1 MSASNA
7 AASPFVN
14 TPSRY
19 GIVTR
24 SFHWLTALLIVTL
37 IPLGII
43 ANGLPYETN
52 AELAQKALLFSLH
65 KTLGVTVFF
74 VALARIGWAI
84 SQPKPAP
91 LHPNRKA
98 ETFLAALVHWLL
110 YASLVLVPLTG
121 WIHHA
126 ATTGFAPIWWP
137 FGQSLPFVPKDDVTA
152 HTFAALHIIF
162 ERVLVLSILL
172 HVIGALK
179 HHVIDKDT
187 TLRRMWA
194 GTRSQP
200 QTLGATSHGKAPLGA
215 ALGIYAVAL
224 AIGAGLGLFEGET
237 RAAPGPA
244 LQAVASDWQVQDGT
258 LGITITQFG
267 NSVSGSFDD
276 WTAAI
281 RFDENATGVMG
292 DVEATIAIGSV
303 TLGSVTSQALGADF
317 FDASTFPTAIFKADL
332 MQNPAGA
339 GYLAEG
345 SLTLKGVELPL
356 SLPFDLTVEDG
367 IATMQAGTALDRRD
381 FGIGDTMGDEDNLAF
396 GVTVDIA
403 LSARRM
409 TD

>member
-1 MSASNA
+1 MSASSA
-7 AASPFVN
+7 TASPLVN
-14 TPSRY
+14 TQARY
-19 GIVTR
+19 GSVTR
-24 SFHWLTALLIVTL
+24 FFHWLTALLILTL

-52 AELAQKALLFSLH
+52 EELAQKALLFSLH
-65 KTLGVTVFF
+65 KTLGLAMFF

-84 SQPKPAP
+84 SQAKPAP
-91 LHPNRKA
+91 LHPGRKA
-98 ETFLAALVHWLL
+98 ETFLAELVHWLL

-137 FGQSLPFVPKDDVTA
+137 FGQSLPFVPKDDTTA

-179 HHVIDKDT
+179 HHFFDKDG

-194 GTRSQP
+194 GANSQP
-200 QTLGATSHGKAPLGA
+200 PARGGKSHGKTPLGA
-215 ALGIYAVAL
+215 AMGIYAVAL

-244 LQAVASDWQVQDGT
+244 LEAVAPDWQVQDGT
-258 LGITITQFG
+258 LGLTITQFG
-267 NSVSGSFDD
+267 NSVSGSFED

-292 DVEATIAIGSV
+292 DVEVTIAIGSV
-303 TLGSVTSQALGADF
+303 TLGSVTSQALGGDF
-317 FDASTFPTAIFKADL
+317 FDAATFPTATFQADL
-332 MQNPAGA
+332 ARDPAGA
-339 GYLAEG
+339 GYLADG
-345 SLTLKGVELPL
+345 TLTLKGVAMPL
-356 SLPFDLTVEDG
+356 ALPFTLTVEDG
-367 IATMQAGTALDRRD
+367 IATMQARTMLDRRD
-381 FGIGDTMGDEDNLAF
+381 FAIGDTMGDEANLAF
-396 GVTVDIA
+396 TVAVEIA
-403 LSARRM
+403 LTARRM
-409 TD
+409 AD